1 MCLRVQEEVEHAY
14 EVKEAAAKSLDAA
27 HAALLAAHEVCV
39 CIRVCVYTC
48 VCVYVCVCVY
58 TCLCVCV
65 CVCVCYVHACGL
77 ACLHVKI
84 CCLCLHLDAYMSC
97 VLIVGVHRRYVR

>member
-27 HAALLAAHEVCV
+27 HAALFAAHEVCV

-65 CVCVCYVHACGL
+65 CVCYVHGCVM
-77 ACLHVKI
+77 CMHV
-84 CCLCLHLDAYMSC
+84 
-97 VLIVGVHRRYVR
+97 G